1 MPDSPQATAT
11 TRITVI
17 SKQLTMATNGH
28 SSASVALI
36 TGGASGMGL
45 SVTERLVELGWNV
58 MIIDINEEG
67 GQKVAARL
75 GDQTTFVSSE
85 KTCSGCYIHD

>member
-1 MPDSPQATAT
+1 
-11 TRITVI
+11 
-17 SKQLTMATNGH
+17 
-28 SSASVALI
+28 
-36 TGGASGMGL
+36 MGL